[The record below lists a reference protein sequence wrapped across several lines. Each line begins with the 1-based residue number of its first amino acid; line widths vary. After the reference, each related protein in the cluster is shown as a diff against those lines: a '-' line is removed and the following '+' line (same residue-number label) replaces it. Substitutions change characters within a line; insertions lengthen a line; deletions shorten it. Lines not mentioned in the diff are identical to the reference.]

1 MLDSSSYVPINWS
14 RSFPV
19 RLQGLTGY
27 QVLRAAQWIPSLRL
41 LSGPENSQASSNL
54 KKTKR
59 KSTAKSR
66 SRGNETE
73 EHTTNTRRGRMQG
86 MAVGAL
92 YTEKSKKRFNSTA
105 MFNSYRMF
113 NSTRTFNSTSDTRRG
128 GRSVM
133 KVTKA
138 ALRSTKVTKDAVL
151 DRTGY
156 CVIPMS
162 MVFMILLVVSQV
174 YELSDVSHK
183 NGNPSITESIAS
195 INGGGN
201 MSDYSQDSSGIL
213 LTVPIL
219 AETDMIFQIG
229 LCLLCFFLILVM
241 LCATKSKPKQKEDKM
256 VNTGCKIEHKSQGRT
271 HSGIAV
277 GALYTTKKHFHSTT
291 RFNSSRLFKST
302 KIFATSHT

>member
-1 MLDSSSYVPINWS
+1 V
-14 RSFPV
+14 F
-19 RLQGLTGY
+19 
-27 QVLRAAQWIPSLRL
+27 LRL
-41 LSGPENSQASSNL
+41 LLGSPEILFRVVIS
-54 KKTKR
+54 KKR
-59 KSTAKSR
+59 KRKKVQQMQKKQQRNRTSD
-66 SRGNETE
+66 E
-73 EHTTNTRRGRMQG
+73 ENNSSLRKGRTQG

-92 YTEKSKKRFNSTA
+92 YTEKPKKRFNSTA
-105 MFNSYRMF
+105 MFNSSRMF
-113 NSTRTFNSTSDTRRG
+113 NSTRTFNSTSDTRSG

-219 AETDMIFQIG
+219 AETDMSFQIG

-241 LCATKSKPKQKEDKM
+241 LCATKSKPKQREDKI
-256 VNTGCKIEHKSQGRT
+256 VNTGCKIEHKGQGRT